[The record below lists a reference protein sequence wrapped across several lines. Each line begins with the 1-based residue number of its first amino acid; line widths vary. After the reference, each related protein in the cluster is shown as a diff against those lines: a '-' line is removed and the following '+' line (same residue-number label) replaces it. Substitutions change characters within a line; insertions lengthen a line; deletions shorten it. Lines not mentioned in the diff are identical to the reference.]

1 MPRMNRV
8 DRLIMKGVEQLHTL
22 EQKARKAEANNPA
35 VGEVMYDRKRE
46 ARAAIARAWPA
57 MTEEQR
63 MAEIEK
69 AGSVA
74 EFMAFLGKGGKE

>member
-8 DRLIMKGVEQLHTL
+8 DRLIMMGVEQLHTL
-22 EQKARKAEANNPA
+22 EQKTREKEATNPQ
-35 VGEVMYDRKRE
+35 VGEVKYDRARD

-57 MTEEQR
+57 MSEEQR

-69 AGSVA
+69 AGSVS
-74 EFMAFLGKGGKE
+74 EFMQFLGGAS